1 MILENTLTEKAKN
14 ELNKIKEIAKTVDRK
29 NFVYGTNEYT
39 YSFRIFWRINTFC
52 RDIYNGKIT
61 LKEADEDQS
70 NLLVE
75 IMDFRKRNQDQRI
88 QVKNK
93 RRKLFLKTCMH
104 FLRLQKKYLMILK
117 ANISNQNWKYRFF
130 RQGLSSHHSNHKMLS
145 PKYMIQRIP
154 IALAQVKSANTYE
167 NLVNEIRRI
176 I

>member
-39 YSFRIFWRINTFC
+39 YSFRIFWRINTFW

-104 FLRLQKKYLMILK
+104 FLRL
-117 ANISNQNWKYRFF
+117 
-130 RQGLSSHHSNHKMLS
+130 
-145 PKYMIQRIP
+145 
-154 IALAQVKSANTYE
+154 
-167 NLVNEIRRI
+167 
-176 I
+176 

>member
-14 ELNKIKEIAKTVDRK
+14 ELNKIKEISKPVDRK

-39 YSFRIFWRINTFC
+39 YSYRIFWRINTFC

-104 FLRLQKKYLMILK
+104 FLRL
-117 ANISNQNWKYRFF
+117 
-130 RQGLSSHHSNHKMLS
+130 
-145 PKYMIQRIP
+145 
-154 IALAQVKSANTYE
+154 
-167 NLVNEIRRI
+167 
-176 I
+176 